1 VTAMPTELKTDGEL
15 LKRLEA
21 STKTKASKARLR
33 QQRVSFIYGAL
44 PADSTIT
51 RDQIKSVLQKLEA

>member
-1 VTAMPTELKTDGEL
+1 MPTEIKTDSRL
-15 LKRLEA
+15 LDRLTA

-44 PADSTIT
+44 PNDSTIT
-51 RDQIKSVLQKLEA
+51 RAQIESVLAKQEA

>member
-1 VTAMPTELKTDGEL
+1 MPTDLKTDDKL

-21 STKTKASKARLR
+21 ATKTKVSKARLHK
-33 QQRVSFIYGAL
+33 QRVSFIYGAL

-51 RDQIKSVLQKLEA
+51 RKQIESVLAKSEA

>member
-1 VTAMPTELKTDGEL
+1 MPTDIKTDAKL

-33 QQRVSFIYGAL
+33 KQRVSFIFGAL

-51 RDQIKSVLQKLEA
+51 RDQIKSVLAKLDA